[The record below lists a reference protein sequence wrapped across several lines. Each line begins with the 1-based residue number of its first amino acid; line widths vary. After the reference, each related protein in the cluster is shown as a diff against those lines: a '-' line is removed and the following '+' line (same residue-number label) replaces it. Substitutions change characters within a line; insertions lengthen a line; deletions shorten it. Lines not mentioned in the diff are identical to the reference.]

1 MRHCWLKSVFKCKC
15 LNINMPECS
24 LGQIHRAVV
33 PPSYEPK
40 QDYNLHQMTTKI
52 QKFKFL

>member
-1 MRHCWLKSVFKCKC
+1 MA
-15 LNINMPECS
+15 EYS